1 MPRYM
6 GLARL
11 GEVPPI
17 DRLMDMT
24 LSRQY
29 QRIRRL
35 TDRSVANRTG

>member
-1 MPRYM
+1 M

-24 LSRQY
+24 LSRQHE
-29 QRIRRL
+29 RIRRL
-35 TDRSVANRTG
+35 TDRAVADRTH